1 MFSHLLLVL
10 TCVAGQDTSYCSL
23 SPQHTLCRY
32 LTTLLLRKHT
42 MCRNKG
48 LGHLCGQPGERGLS
62 LREQEEV
69 TDYHNR

>member
-1 MFSHLLLVL
+1 MLRSDPSDIMWFLLLL
-10 TCVAGQDTSYCSL
+10 ALGCRAQNSDYCGI
-23 SPQHTLCRY
+23 T
-32 LTTLLLRKHT
+32 RKHT

-62 LREQEEV
+62 VREQEEV